1 MQKPVLMGPPAHGKP
16 ELKASLIDSV
26 GDGDRQWRWIVLYW
40 GRWCGRG
47 SRSRSTGR
55 ARDGICE
62 TVQQNRHPLAEEAS
76 QPCKAGD
83 GAHRHVTAAQ
93 VEVELGPRHGLLDA
107 ATPGGAQVSEAGVS
121 MESVRRTAA
130 TTTTNMTDGPTQHAA
145 HALPSLHSQAV
156 AQQRRR
162 VYWPPAPT
170 AGVRDLAHIAVECIA
185 NRNAAPGGSAARTWA
200 VWPETLF
207 TQRREVRWARA
218 KGSPLSPPSSSK
230 YSERQ
235 WHSMARV
242 HGTGRREPLPAGSNF
257 LAREQARTGTVRV
270 RVLSGAAAAG
280 RKETTR
286 HNQ

>member
-1 MQKPVLMGPPAHGKP
+1 MAVDCAVLGT
-16 ELKASLIDSV
+16 V
-26 GDGDRQWRWIVLYW
+26 V
-40 GRWCGRG
+40 
-47 SRSRSTGR
+47 R
-55 ARDGICE
+55 AREQEHGAAEGWDGICE

-83 GAHRHVTAAQ
+83 GPHRHVTAAQ
-93 VEVELGPRHGLLDA
+93 VEVELGPRHGLLNA

-130 TTTTNMTDGPTQHAA
+130 TTTTNMTDGPTQHPA
-145 HALPSLHSQAV
+145 HALSSLHSQAV

-207 TQRREVRWARA
+207 TQRREVRVSEGECEGERLPSLSAVEQQVQRA
-218 KGSPLSPPSSSK
+218 T
-230 YSERQ
+230 
-235 WHSMARV
+235 MALNGA
-242 HGTGRREPLPAGSNF
+242 GTGRREPLPEGSNF

>member
-47 SRSRSTGR
+47 SRSTGR
-55 ARDGICE
+55 PRDGICE

-83 GAHRHVTAAQ
+83 GPHRHVTAAQ

-130 TTTTNMTDGPTQHAA
+130 TTTTNMTDGPTQHPA
-145 HALPSLHSQAV
+145 HALSSLHSQAV

-207 TQRREVRWARA
+207 TQRREARWARA